1 VLQVDS
7 RRFGLVVDEVNDAEE
22 IVVKPL
28 SKHLKGIKA
37 YAGTTIMGDGKLAL
51 ILDVLGLAGAAGV
64 TAETRERTAPKDV
77 RETQGAS
84 AQKQELVLFSGPS
97 QSRMALPLGSLA
109 RLEEFKKSQ
118 IERNGNQ
125 YVVQYRG
132 MILPLI
138 WVSQALD
145 GESDPLATSNG
156 SSSETVEVLVLN
168 DAGRTFGL
176 VVDKILDIIEAN
188 TEVKSPATRPGVLYS
203 AVIAEHVTELLD
215 VPAVGR
221 VIDTGSGSELNFA
234 EVAR

>member
-1 VLQVDS
+1 
-7 RRFGLVVDEVNDAEE
+7 
-22 IVVKPL
+22 
-28 SKHLKGIKA
+28 
-37 YAGTTIMGDGKLAL
+37 
-51 ILDVLGLAGAAGV
+51 
-64 TAETRERTAPKDV
+64 
-77 RETQGAS
+77 
-84 AQKQELVLFSGPS
+84 
-97 QSRMALPLGSLA
+97 
-109 RLEEFKKSQ
+109 
-118 IERNGNQ
+118 
-125 YVVQYRG
+125 